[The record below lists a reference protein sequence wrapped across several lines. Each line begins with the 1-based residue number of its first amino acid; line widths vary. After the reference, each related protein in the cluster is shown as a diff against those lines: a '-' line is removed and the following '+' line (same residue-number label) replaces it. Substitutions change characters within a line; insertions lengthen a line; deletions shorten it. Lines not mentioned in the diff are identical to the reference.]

1 MFLGDNIYNSLTPK
15 MFTGDN
21 RNQSPPNRVQVLVI
35 ESLAVNVLIVKVL
48 YGQILAVKVLD
59 VEALTVSWF
68 S

>member
-21 RNQSPPNRVQVLVI
+21 RNQSPPNRVEVLVI

-48 YGQILAVKVLD
+48 KGSKFLRLKHILELNVN
-59 VEALTVSWF
+59 SF
-68 S
+68 C